1 MGLLDYANI
10 QYTNSQATS
19 TASQQVGMNSFAT
32 TGINPFLPAA
42 SAYPMGTSLFANP
55 DDCTPMMPTFSATDF
70 GLLSKPSLFNFGSSL
85 SSLSLLNNN
94 IFNIENSGNKNQ
106 YKVSLSSGNLGKDI
120 VATAKQYI
128 GYNEKDG
135 SYKLFTNGRKEAWCA
150 DFATYVTK
158 EALRA
163 NGKSIPSGF
172 GSSSVAGLKSWGQKN
187 GRYVTNVAQA
197 KPGDIV
203 IFNWSHTGIV
213 KNILADGTVVTI
225 EGNTSNKVAERKYW
239 PRSGKINGFV
249 QVA

>member
-1 MGLLDYANI
+1 MGLLDFAKI
-10 QYTNSQATS
+10 RYTDSQATS
-19 TASQQVGMNSFAT
+19 TASQQVGMNPFAT

-42 SAYPMGTSLFANP
+42 SAYPMGTSLFASPNFEI
-55 DDCTPMMPTFSATDF
+55 PTFNILPQFDYS
-70 GLLSKPSLFNFGSSL
+70 SVSSMPSLFNFTPLYSQQTNSTT
-85 SSLSLLNNN
+85 
-94 IFNIENSGNKNQ
+94 NSGNKKQ
-106 YKVSLSSGNLGKDI
+106 QQVSLSSGNLGKDI

-158 EALRA
+158 QALRA
-163 NGKSIPSGF
+163 NGKTIPSDF

-187 GRYVTNVAQA
+187 GRYTTDISQA

-203 IFNWSHTGIV
+203 IFNKSHTGIV

-225 EGNTSNKVAERKYW
+225 EGNTSDKVAERKYS
-239 PRSGKINGFV
+239 PNSGKINGFV

>member
-1 MGLLDYANI
+1 MGLLDFAKI
-10 QYTNSQATS
+10 RYTDSQATN
-19 TASQQVGMNSFAT
+19 TASQQVGMNPFAT

-42 SAYPMGTSLFANP
+42 SAYPMGTSLFASPNFEI
-55 DDCTPMMPTFSATDF
+55 PTFNILPQFDYS
-70 GLLSKPSLFNFGSSL
+70 SVSSIPSLFNFTPLYSQQTNSTT
-85 SSLSLLNNN
+85 
-94 IFNIENSGNKNQ
+94 NSGNKKQ
-106 YKVSLSSGNLGKDI
+106 QQVSLSSGNLGKDI

-158 EALRA
+158 QALRA
-163 NGKSIPSGF
+163 NGKTVPSGF

-187 GRYVTNVAQA
+187 GRYTTDISQA

-203 IFNWSHTGIV
+203 IFNKSHTGIV

-225 EGNTSNKVAERKYW
+225 EGNTSDKVAERKYS
-239 PRSGKINGFV
+239 PNSGKINGFV

>member
-1 MGLLDYANI
+1 MSLLKHVNA
-10 QYTNSQATS
+10 QYTATPATNTGLFQSTTNSS
-19 TASQQVGMNSFAT
+19 
-32 TGINPFLPAA
+32 NPFLPAGYG
-42 SAYPMGTSLFANP
+42 YPMGVSLFVNP
-55 DDCTPMMPTFSATDF
+55 DYYIPMMPTLSASDF
-70 GLLSKPSLFNFGSSL
+70 GITSMPSLFNFDSSSSSL
-85 SSLSLLNNN
+85 SSLNNN
-94 IFNIENSGNKNQ
+94 IFNIGNSGNKNP

-120 VATAKQYI
+120 VAAARQYI

-158 EALRA
+158 QALRA
-163 NGKSIPSGF
+163 NGKTVPSGF
-172 GSSSVAGLKSWGQKN
+172 GSSSVAGLKRWGQNN
-187 GRYVTNVAQA
+187 GRYVTDVSQA

-225 EGNTSNKVAERKYW
+225 EGNTSNKVAERKYS

>member
-1 MGLLDYANI
+1 MALLNFSNI
-10 QYTNSQATS
+10 QYTTPQ
-19 TASQQVGMNSFAT
+19 
-32 TGINPFLPAA
+32 TGNPFYGQSGNPFMPSA
-42 SAYPMGTSLFANP
+42 SAYPMGMAFAPNMDYSIPFMQMPYGTS
-55 DDCTPMMPTFSATDF
+55 FS
-70 GLLSKPSLFNFGSSL
+70 LPSIFNFGTILNSS
-85 SSLSLLNNN
+85 SN
-94 IFNIENSGNKNQ
+94 NSGRKSQ
-106 YKVSLSSGNLGKDI
+106 SSVSLSSGNLGKDI

-187 GRYVTNVAQA
+187 GRYTTDVSQA

-203 IFNWSHTGIV
+203 IFNRSHTGIV
-213 KNILADGTVVTI
+213 KNVLADGTIVTI
-225 EGNTSNKVAERKYW
+225 EGNTSDKVAERKYS
-239 PRSGKINGFV
+239 PSSGKINGFV

>member
-1 MGLLDYANI
+1 MSLLGLNDI
-10 QYTNSQATS
+10 QYPTTQTGYTTSSQSVTNPFAMSFGNPFMP
-19 TASQQVGMNSFAT
+19 TASAF
-32 TGINPFLPAA
+32 
-42 SAYPMGTSLFANP
+42 PMGTSLFVNP
-55 DDCTPMMPTFSATDF
+55 DFDIPMMPMYSTSSYDF
-70 GLLSKPSLFNFGSSL
+70 MLKSTPSLFDLTL
-85 SSLSLLNNN
+85 SPSNNN
-94 IFNIENSGNKNQ
+94 SGSK
-106 YKVSLSSGNLGKDI
+106 KKSSVSLSSGNIGKDI
-120 VATAKQYI
+120 VATARQYI

-187 GRYVTNVAQA
+187 GRYVTNVSQA

-203 IFNWSHTGIV
+203 IFNRSHTGIV

-225 EGNTSNKVAERKYW
+225 EGNTSDKVAERKYS
-239 PRSGKINGFV
+239 PSSGKINGFV

>member
-1 MGLLDYANI
+1 MALLNFSNI
-10 QYTNSQATS
+10 QYTTSQTS
-19 TASQQVGMNSFAT
+19 
-32 TGINPFLPAA
+32 NPFYGQSGNPFMPAA
-42 SAYPMGTSLFANP
+42 SAYPMGMVFAPNMDYSIPFMQMPYDTS
-55 DDCTPMMPTFSATDF
+55 FS
-70 GLLSKPSLFNFGSSL
+70 LPSIFNFGTIL
-85 SSLSLLNNN
+85 
-94 IFNIENSGNKNQ
+94 NSGSNNSGRKSQ
-106 YKVSLSSGNLGKDI
+106 SSVSLSSGNLGKDI

-187 GRYVTNVAQA
+187 GRYTTDVSQA

-213 KNILADGTVVTI
+213 KNILADGTVITI
-225 EGNTSNKVAERKYW
+225 EGNTSDKVAERKYS
-239 PRSGKINGFV
+239 PSSGKINGFV

>member
-1 MGLLDYANI
+1 MGLLDYAKI
-10 QYTNSQATS
+10 RYTDSQATN
-19 TASQQVGMNSFAT
+19 TASQQVGMNPFAT

-42 SAYPMGTSLFANP
+42 SAYPMGTSLFVNP
-55 DDCTPMMPTFSATDF
+55 DYCTPMMPTFSATDF

-94 IFNIENSGNKNQ
+94 IFNIKNSGNKNQ

-150 DFATYVTK
+150 DFVTYVTK
-158 EALRA
+158 EAFRA

-172 GSSSVAGLKSWGQKN
+172 GSSSVASIERWGQKN
-187 GRYVTNVAQA
+187 GRYTTDVAQA
-197 KPGDIV
+197 KPSDIV
-203 IFNWSHTGIV
+203 IFNKSHTGIV
-213 KNILADGTVVTI
+213 KNILADGTVITI
-225 EGNTSNKVAERKYW
+225 EGNTSDKVAERKYS
-239 PRSGKINGFV
+239 PNSGKIKGFV

>member
-1 MGLLDYANI
+1 MALLDYAKI
-10 QYTNSQATS
+10 RYTDSQATN

-42 SAYPMGTSLFANP
+42 SAYPMGTSLFTSPNFEI
-55 DDCTPMMPTFSATDF
+55 PTFNIIPQLDYS
-70 GLLSKPSLFNFGSSL
+70 LVSSMPSLFNFAPLYSQKT
-85 SSLSLLNNN
+85 
-94 IFNIENSGNKNQ
+94 NSTTNSWNKKQ
-106 YKVSLSSGNLGKDI
+106 QQVSLSSGNIGKDI
-120 VATAKQYI
+120 VATARQYI

-187 GRYVTNVAQA
+187 GRYVTDVSQA

-225 EGNTSNKVAERKYW
+225 EGNTSNKVAERKYS

>member
-1 MGLLDYANI
+1 MGLLDFAKI
-10 QYTNSQATS
+10 RYTDSQATS
-19 TASQQVGMNSFAT
+19 TASQQVGMNPFAT

-42 SAYPMGTSLFANP
+42 SAYPMGTSLFASPNFER
-55 DDCTPMMPTFSATDF
+55 PTFNILPQFDYS
-70 GLLSKPSLFNFGSSL
+70 SVSSMPSLFNFTPLYSQQTNSTT
-85 SSLSLLNNN
+85 
-94 IFNIENSGNKNQ
+94 NSGNKKQ
-106 YKVSLSSGNLGKDI
+106 QQVSLSSGNLGKDI

-158 EALRA
+158 QALRA
-163 NGKSIPSGF
+163 NGKTIPSDF

-187 GRYVTNVAQA
+187 GRYTTDISQA

-225 EGNTSNKVAERKYW
+225 EGNTSDKVAERKYS

>member
-10 QYTNSQATS
+10 QYTNSQATR

-42 SAYPMGTSLFANP
+42 SAYPMRTSLFANP
-55 DDCTPMMPTFSATDF
+55 DCTLMMPTFSATDF

-225 EGNTSNKVAERKYW
+225 EGNTSNKVAERKYS

>member
-1 MGLLDYANI
+1 MKQVNA
-10 QYTNSQATS
+10 QYTATPATNTGLFQSTTNSS
-19 TASQQVGMNSFAT
+19 
-32 TGINPFLPAA
+32 NPFLPAV
-42 SAYPMGTSLFANP
+42 SSYPMGASLFVNP
-55 DDCTPMMPTFSATDF
+55 DYYIPMMPTFSASDF
-70 GLLSKPSLFNFGSSL
+70 GITSMPSLFNFDTSSSSL
-85 SSLSLLNNN
+85 SSLNNN
-94 IFNIENSGNKNQ
+94 IFNIGNSDNKKP

-120 VATAKQYI
+120 VATARQYI

-187 GRYVTNVAQA
+187 GRYTTDVSQA

-225 EGNTSNKVAERKYW
+225 EGNTSDKVAERKYS
-239 PRSGKINGFV
+239 PNSGKINGFV